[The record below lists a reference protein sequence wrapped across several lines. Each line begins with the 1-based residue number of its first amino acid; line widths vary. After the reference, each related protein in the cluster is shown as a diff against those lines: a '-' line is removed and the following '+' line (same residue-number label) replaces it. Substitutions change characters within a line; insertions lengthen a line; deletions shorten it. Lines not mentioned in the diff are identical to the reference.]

1 MSAEHRCIAE
11 QTHPLCQVSVVR
23 CMSPVRSPYILW
35 RDPDHYGKTVAEKR
49 KEYYVQEEQIT
60 KTNNIYYVGQF
71 P

>member
-11 QTHPLCQVSVVR
+11 QAYP
-23 CMSPVRSPYILW
+23 
-35 RDPDHYGKTVAEKR
+35 PDHYGKTVAEKR